1 MSSLSL
7 QLVVGSGGPL
17 REKLAVSIG
26 KEDRIEC
33 SDLAAKEEASQ
44 KEKKERKNEKHTSG
58 VAVYNFLP
66 NPPKATSRGAPDV
79 TVRKGGWRR
88 TRKRERQRDS
98 EVAVKKTLIKRD

>member
-1 MSSLSL
+1 VSSLSL

-58 VAVYNFLP
+58 VAVYHFLP
-66 NPPKATSRGAPDV
+66 NPPKVTSCGAPEV
-79 TVRKGGWRR
+79 AVRKDSRQW
-88 TRKRERQRDS
+88 TRKHERWHDS
-98 EVAVKKTLIKRD
+98 EVAMKKMLIKCD